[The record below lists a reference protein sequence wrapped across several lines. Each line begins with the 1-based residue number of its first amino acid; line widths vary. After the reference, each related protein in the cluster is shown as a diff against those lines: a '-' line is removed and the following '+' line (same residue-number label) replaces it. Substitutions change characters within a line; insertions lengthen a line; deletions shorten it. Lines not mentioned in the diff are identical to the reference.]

1 MAEPERYV
9 VVDLAVLEAIK
20 ELAQI
25 NKFAWP
31 ALAGIRLVLR
41 VARIDE
47 VSGSLVLGLR
57 FVRELDVEPDPPPD
71 ETGFGSI

>member
-9 VVDLAVLEAIK
+9 VVDLAVLEAVR

-25 NKFAWP
+25 NKHAWP
-31 ALAGIRLVLR
+31 ALPGIRLVLR

-57 FVRELDVEPDPPPD
+57 FVRDLEPPESD
-71 ETGFGSI
+71 EPERGFGSI